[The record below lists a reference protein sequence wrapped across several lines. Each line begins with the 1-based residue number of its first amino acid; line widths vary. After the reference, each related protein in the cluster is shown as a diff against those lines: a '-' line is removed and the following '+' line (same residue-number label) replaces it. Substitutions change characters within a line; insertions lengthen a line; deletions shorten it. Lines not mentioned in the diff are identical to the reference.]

1 MPYIPE
7 DRREALARGMMEDAE
22 TVGELTYVLYSAC
35 KRFYNTKPRRYITIA
50 LILGAL
56 ACTAM
61 EFYRRV
67 GAPYEDEKREEHGD
81 V

>member
-7 DRREALARGMMEDAE
+7 DRREALSRGMLQDAE
-22 TVGELTYVLYSAC
+22 TVGELTYILYTAC
-35 KRFYNTKPRRYITIA
+35 KRFYKTKPKRYITLA
-50 LILGAL
+50 LIMGAL
-56 ACTAM
+56 ICTAL

-67 GAPYEDEKREEHGD
+67 GAPYEDEKLKENGD